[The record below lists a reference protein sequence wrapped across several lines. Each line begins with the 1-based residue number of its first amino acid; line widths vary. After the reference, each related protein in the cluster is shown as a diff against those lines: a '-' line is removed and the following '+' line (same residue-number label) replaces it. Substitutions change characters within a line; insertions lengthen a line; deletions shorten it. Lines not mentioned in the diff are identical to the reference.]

1 MLVPLSWLG
10 EMVDLQG
17 TPAQICELLTS
28 GGVEAEIAEDQR
40 PDWDGVI
47 TAVLRTVERHPDADR
62 LTVTTPFDGT
72 TERQV
77 VCGATNHKAGDVI
90 ALATVGTKL
99 PNGVK
104 IKKGKMRGQV
114 SEGMLCSESE
124 LGLSGEAD
132 GILVL
137 PAGTPV
143 GVPLLDVLDAGEV
156 VIESEPTANRGD
168 CQSILGTA
176 RELSAVSG
184 WPLKGRA
191 AGDGDD
197 LATLRYDGSG
207 VASTGQVG
215 TGEYEI
221 AVTIDDIEGC
231 PRYACAVL
239 DGVVIGPSPAW
250 MVKRLEAMGMRSV
263 NNVVDCTNYVMLE
276 LGNPLHAFD
285 HRTLRGGQL
294 RIRRAGDDATSR
306 TLDSVDRALLPDDLV
321 IAASEGVVAIAGV
334 IGGENSEVR
343 EDTTT
348 LVLESA
354 HFDPASVRRT
364 AHRLKLTTDASHRFA
379 RGVDPELPGAALLR
393 LIELLQ
399 STAGG
404 TLDGAILDL
413 YPAPV
418 VRERVHL
425 RAHRIPGLLG
435 LELAPELVTSLL
447 ERDGLEPERTSSGW
461 SVAPPSYRFDIE
473 REVDILEEIVRLN
486 GFDNVPERLPRQ
498 PLRSVPRV
506 APGPDVEQLR
516 DVLVGAGLSEAVHF
530 SFIDPQWLERLG
542 LREDDPLRVRAVRVE
557 NPLSEVGGILRPLL
571 LPSLLAACSR
581 NLHQGASEVR
591 LFELRTTFLA
601 RPAGFAAILAGDGGR
616 PDHRT
621 PVIERRAVAGVMV
634 GARRPPNWEGEGPN
648 VDFFDVRGAAD
659 SVLSALSSRG
669 FRWSAEA
676 TLPPFL
682 DAREAAVLVRPGRD
696 VQVAGWAGRIAV
708 PALRAFDLD
717 RVVYAFELDI
727 DMVAP
732 KKTKASTFV
741 TPSRY
746 PGLQRDL
753 AIVVPDATSA
763 EWATETAS
771 KAAAKASKGSFQS
784 AEVFDVYRGTNI
796 PTGHRSIALRLRF
809 RALGRTLQD
818 GEVDAA
824 MAQVEKQ
831 LLSRDGV
838 TLRG

>member
-17 TPAQICELLTS
+17 SPAQICELLTS

-99 PNGVK
+99 PNGLK

-124 LGLSGEAD
+124 LGLSGESD

-137 PAGTPV
+137 PPGTPV
-143 GVPLLDVLDAGEV
+143 GVPLLDVLDAGDV

-176 RELSAVSG
+176 RELAAVSG
-184 WPLKGRA
+184 WPLQGRGA
-191 AGDGDD
+191 SDADD
-197 LATLRYDGSG
+197 LATVRYDGSG
-207 VASTGQVG
+207 AQYFGHVG
-215 TGEYEI
+215 TGKN
-221 AVTIDDIEGC
+221 ALDVHIDDVEGC

-239 DGVVIGPSPAW
+239 DGVRIGPSPPW
-250 MVKRLEAMGMRSV
+250 MVKRLEAMGMRSI
-263 NNVVDCTNYVMLE
+263 NNVVDCTNYVMVE

-285 HRTLRGGQL
+285 RRTLKGGEL
-294 RIRRAGDDATSR
+294 RIRRAGSDATTR
-306 TLDSVDRALLPDDLV
+306 TLDGVARALVPSDLMIADADGV
-321 IAASEGVVAIAGV
+321 IAIAGV
-334 IGGENSEVR
+334 MGGENSEVS
-343 EDTTT
+343 EETTT

-354 HFDPASVRRT
+354 HFDRASVRRT
-364 AHRLKLTTDASHRFA
+364 AHRLKLTTDASYRFA

-393 LIELLQ
+393 LLELLQ

-404 TLDGAILDL
+404 ALDGAILDL
-413 YPAPV
+413 YPSPI
-418 VRERVHL
+418 VRDRVHL

-435 LELAPELVTSLL
+435 LNLAPELVTSLL
-447 ERDGLEPERTSSGW
+447 ERDGLDPIQTDSGW

-473 REVDILEEIVRLN
+473 REVDVLEEIVRLN
-486 GFDNVPERLPRQ
+486 GFHNVPERLPRQ
-498 PLRSVPRV
+498 PLRSVSRV
-506 APGPDVEQLR
+506 APGPDVEHLR
-516 DVLVGAGLSEAVHF
+516 DVLVSAGLSEAVHF
-530 SFIDPQWLERLG
+530 SFIDPQWLEKLG
-542 LREDDPLRVRAVRVE
+542 LDEQDPLRTRAVRVE

-601 RPAGFAAILAGDGGR
+601 RPDGFSTILAGEGGR
-616 PDHRT
+616 PNHRT
-621 PVIERRAVAGVMV
+621 PVIERRAVAGVMI

-648 VDFFDVRGAAD
+648 VDFFDARGAAD
-659 SVLSALSSRG
+659 SVLHALSSRG
-669 FRWSAEA
+669 FRWSAEPEV
-676 TLPPFL
+676 PPFL
-682 DAREAAVLVRPGRD
+682 DPREAAMLVRPGRD

-708 PALRAFDLD
+708 PALRGFDLD

-732 KKTKASTFV
+732 KKNKPSTFV
-741 TPSRY
+741 PPSRY

-753 AIVVPDATSA
+753 AIVVPDAISA
-763 EWATETAS
+763 EWATETAR
-771 KAAAKASKGSFQS
+771 KAAARASKGSFQS
-784 AEVFDVYRGTNI
+784 AEVFDVYRGTGI
-796 PTGHRSIALRLRF
+796 PDGHRSIALRLRF
-809 RALGRTLQD
+809 RASGRTLQD
-818 GEVDAA
+818 GEADAA